1 MSEKYLYDKESLKV
15 DYTNIQQNKNNEN
28 RAVESKE
35 ESIIMTSLEKAAN
48 EEEMSNKEALM
59 IIVMSLI
66 IYAVISAVPTFVMM
80 YFFGISFWISQLIV
94 VVGLTLIVW
103 IFGLYKPASE
113 EQKIKSRT
121 LLNRLK

>member
-15 DYTNIQQNKNNEN
+15 DSTNIQQNKNNEN